1 MRMSSA
7 VFLAAVLALST
18 LDGVAGEKQLVD
30 VKELAG
36 TWQGWVT
43 RGDGHERATMY
54 VAADGSYRS
63 LTTDGAYTEGKFY
76 LQDGTLRYR
85 SSRTTGT
92 ASLSE
97 DQGKTVL
104 RVMPADPM
112 YGAGSSAE
120 YERVE

>member
-1 MRMSSA
+1 MRMKSA
-7 VFLAAVLALST
+7 VCLAVVFALST
-18 LDGVAGEKQLVD
+18 LDGVAGEKQIVD

-43 RGDGHERATMY
+43 RGDGHERATIF
-54 VAADGSYRS
+54 VSADGSYRS
-63 LTTDGAYTEGKFY
+63 LTTGGANTEGKFY

-104 RVMPADPM
+104 RVMPADLM
-112 YGAGSSAE
+112 YGAGSAE

>member
-54 VAADGSYRS
+54 VSDDGSYRS

>member
-54 VAADGSYRS
+54 VSVDGSYRS